1 MNGTRTALRSHGTL
15 LLAALAALG
24 AALGAGCSTP
34 ARSALSV
41 DRSVLLIDRPAPRE
55 NCRIAHTPHPLPS
68 LAQLADSAQ
77 LAAALSRFARQNPI
91 REGRMHALYS
101 VAFDADG
108 RLAHLKSLDYWLPQG
123 KDAEVG
129 QLVRQHLRRPAS
141 GPWSVR
147 LRVEAGGDG
156 EPAFRVGRS
165 EYCPPMSRTRFKL
178 QAPTAVQLQKPQPV
192 RLRLLVSAEGRVR
205 SSEILS
211 SSGDTELDR
220 WVRETL
226 ERQEFSP
233 ALLDGVPVEREHE
246 ERVEIQ
252 ARP

>member
-1 MNGTRTALRSHGTL
+1 MRTLPKLRPLPL
-15 LLAALAALG
+15 LLALLGLAGCG
-24 AALGAGCSTP
+24 AAASN
-34 ARSALSV
+34 LSV

-55 NCRIAHTPHPLPS
+55 NCRIAQIPHPLPS
-68 LAQLADSAQ
+68 VAQLADSAQ

-101 VAFDADG
+101 VAFEADG

-123 KDAEVG
+123 TDAEVER
-129 QLVRQHLRRPAS
+129 LVRQHLRRPTS

-156 EPAFRVGRS
+156 EPASRVGRS

-178 QAPTAVQLQKPQPV
+178 QAPAAVQLQRPQPV
-192 RLRLLVSAEGRVR
+192 RLRLRITAEGRVR
-205 SSEILS
+205 GSEILS
-211 SSGDTELDR
+211 SSGDAELDR

-226 ERQEFSP
+226 ERHEFSP